1 MENGNSHSAIDN
13 LIGMND
19 LKQLWESIK
28 GKNVLGQEVSPVT
41 EENMLDIAMS
51 VTPMGASIRGGKVA
65 KPILDQL
72 LGLSKKLGIKQSA
85 SSFSRNLPETVQD
98 YTFRNKLNA
107 ARLQKQKVLD
117 KLQMEDPDRIF
128 RGFSKN

>member
-1 MENGNSHSAIDN
+1 
-13 LIGMND
+13 
-19 LKQLWESIK
+19 
-28 GKNVLGQEVSPVT
+28 
-41 EENMLDIAMS
+41 
-51 VTPMGASIRGGKVA
+51 MGASIRGGKAA
-65 KPILDQL
+65 KSVLDQL

-85 SSFSRNLPETVQD
+85 SNFSRNLPETVQD

>member
-1 MENGNSHSAIDN
+1 MGNGNSHSAIDN
-13 LIGMND
+13 LINMND
-19 LKQLWESIK
+19 LKQWWDSIK
-28 GKNVLGQEVSPVT
+28 GRNILGQEVAPVT

-85 SSFSRNLPETVQD
+85 SNFSKNLPETVQD
-98 YTFRNKLNA
+98 YAFRNKLNA

-117 KLQMEDPDRIF
+117 KLDMEDPDRIF